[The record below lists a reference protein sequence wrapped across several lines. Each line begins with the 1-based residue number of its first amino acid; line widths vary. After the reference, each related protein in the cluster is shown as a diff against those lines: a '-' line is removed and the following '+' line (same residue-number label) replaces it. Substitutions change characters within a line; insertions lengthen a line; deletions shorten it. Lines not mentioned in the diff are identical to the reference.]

1 MAQAP
6 IKFEDNA
13 FGSKEFDEFQ
23 NIILGSSEDDVPFTY
38 GEIFTSTPKL
48 SERFAQL
55 TWLRD
60 VKRNPDK
67 YSPEISNQVTK
78 YITNYES
85 DDFGVGPAGVS
96 EEFNQFM
103 PVIDR
108 YRIDREA
115 QARVTGPPAPREYR
129 RVPAAT
135 EEGFIETPVSD
146 PRLDNVEDLQELE
159 SFGIY
164 QGDQYYDAPNNFSEF
179 MEKYTGAAP
188 EDYLYGLITGGLVGA
203 DGKATYDSPW
213 RIKQAYYPI
222 ELTRKEAK
230 SLVENEDPD
239 AEFRYINP
247 ADPSRG
253 LAIKSERTNNVYV
266 PFKPEFGEES
276 IADAL
281 FTGISQEMT
290 PILVETLGLKLTKDI
305 KDLGF
310 KGSIKGGAKDLGLA
324 TGAAALGRYSQLLY
338 GKLAGI
344 NPDLDPYRAL
354 EDAGIASLYA
364 AGGVFGANVLL
375 GLTNGITQAI
385 TGEFLPPSII
395 ARLKDAANKIKT
407 RADKPEFSEEEL
419 NAAVKEAGL
428 KVGETL
434 DNFQRTTGEI
444 LQDDYFLQLEKELFG
459 YLNDT
464 SEGRA
469 AFEALYENQ
478 NDSLRTFWRSL
489 SQEDPSLPDNVTFES
504 FKEYIEQSREES
516 LRLAKEAAE
525 RATKDLEKEVSFGE
539 AIAEETLETTAE
551 LAAPIL
557 NKVGRRKDSLY
568 PRDTPEI
575 TMAKSE
581 RYKELKDEYEAALD
595 RYDNVRYPKASVKN
609 VEFIKGPFEQLLT
622 GKKDPGQILRSLE
635 DSEAAQIAR
644 EIAPM
649 TGEGVSTIQQLLG
662 MQYVK
667 DADGKNRIAPKA
679 DWSLKDYAVA
689 REVAHSLSVSHSN
702 ASVRDSMSA
711 LVDGF
716 DLQIK
721 DLLREGAKQ
730 RLREEVPALANTKSI
745 DANLVNE
752 WMLDNEWGDD
762 ITNTFTALR
771 EEGAGIDATWLRDLT
786 KKRPEEIAEYVFSSN
801 PTNVE
806 NLMKELMKQPDS
818 TTKIRAI
825 RQLVLNEIDAKVGK
839 GTVPEQAKNWKAFKD
854 KYEMQLAAIFDENT
868 FIKLA
873 NWENAQAKALRNM
886 DKIAEDISQLEKEYD
901 GNVVNVIG
909 RFIESGAA
917 TKRNGE
923 TADLNDFRD
932 LMKKYP
938 SLQPYARELFKK
950 QLRSKFGDQMLEQGR
965 GMLDGGFLVKAMNT
979 LVSDPVEPGKR
990 GTKDLGLMMSK
1001 LLGPEV
1007 GPRYAKSLRQFNVLL
1022 QQAADRN
1029 IKGPLRGSGGGEG
1042 RLENQLTKT
1051 QTLRTIMRALIAP
1064 LSALGRKLNLGSEKI
1079 GMNSLDNLLSIIVD
1093 PSKIDQLM
1101 RVQDAKLTTASWV
1114 KFMGALAMSRT
1125 VDIGSELNRTERE
1138 KVVDDIIEEYQIQE
1152 DYFTSKHPILKTVIG
1167 E

>member
-1 MAQAP
+1 MAQSP
-6 IKFEDNA
+6 LQPQSTIFE
-13 FGSKEFDEFQ
+13 SKRFDDFQ
-23 NIILGSSEDDVPFTY
+23 NIILQQREEDIPFTY
-38 GEIFTSTPKL
+38 GEVFTSSPKVKN
-48 SERFAQL
+48 RFAELEYLVDIKNNPEEYSQDVRDQANEYVAGYDSSSFGIGPTGVAEEYNQL
-55 TWLRD
+55 
-60 VKRNPDK
+60 
-67 YSPEISNQVTK
+67 Q
-78 YITNYES
+78 
-85 DDFGVGPAGVS
+85 AGLG
-96 EEFNQFM
+96 
-103 PVIDR
+103 R

-115 QARVTGPPAPREYR
+115 QARAAGPPAPREYLTR
-129 RVPAAT
+129 IDPKLGTREIPLD
-135 EEGFIETPVSD
+135 D

-159 SFGIY
+159 SLGIY
-164 QGDQYYDAPNNFSEF
+164 QGDQYYDAPNDFSEF

-188 EDYLYGLITGGLVGA
+188 KDYLSGLITGGLVGA

-222 ELTRKEAK
+222 DLTPREAK
-230 SLVENEDPD
+230 SLVENEDPN
-239 AEFRYINP
+239 AEFRYI
-247 ADPSRG
+247 DPRDPFRG
-253 LAIKSERTNNVYV
+253 LAIRSEKTNNVFV
-266 PFKPEFGEES
+266 PFKPQFGEES

-290 PILVETLGLKLTKDI
+290 PILVEALGLKLTKDI

-364 AGGVFGANVLL
+364 AGGVFGANILL

-395 ARLKDAANKIKT
+395 ARLKDAADRIKT
-407 RADKPEFSEEEL
+407 PKRKPEFSEEEL
-419 NAAVKEAGL
+419 NTAVKEAGL
-428 KVGETL
+428 EVGETL
-434 DNFQRTTGEI
+434 NDFQRTTGEI
-444 LQDDYFLQLEKELFG
+444 LQDDYFLQLEKELYG

-469 AFEALYENQ
+469 AFDALYENQ
-478 NDSLRTFWRSL
+478 SDSLRTFWRSL
-489 SQEDPSLPDNVTFES
+489 SQEDPDLPDNVTFES
-504 FKEYIEQSREES
+504 FKKYIEQSREES

-525 RATKDLEKEVSFGE
+525 RATKDLEEEISFGE

-557 NKVGRRKDSLY
+557 GKVGRREDSLY
-568 PRDTPEI
+568 PRDTPEL

-581 RYKELKDEYEAALD
+581 RYKELKDEYETALD

-609 VEFIKGPFEQLLT
+609 VRFIKEPFRQLLE

-635 DSEAAQIAR
+635 DAEAAQIAR

-662 MQYVK
+662 VQFIK
-667 DADGKNRIAPKA
+667 DADGKDRIAPKA

-711 LVDGF
+711 LVNGF

-730 RLREEVPALANTKSI
+730 RLREEIPALANTKSI
-745 DANLVNE
+745 DANLVNK

-771 EEGAGIDATWLRDLT
+771 EEGAGIDAAWLRDLT

-839 GTVPEQAKNWKAFKD
+839 GTAPEQAKNWKAFKD
-854 KYEMQLAAIFDENT
+854 KYEMQLASIFDEDT

-873 NWENAQAKALRNM
+873 NWEKAQAKAIQDM
-886 DKIAEDISQLEKEYD
+886 DKIAEDMLQLEKEYD

-965 GMLDGGFLVKAMNT
+965 GMLDGGFLVKAMNA
-979 LVSDPVEPGKR
+979 LVSDPVEPGKK

-1029 IKGPLRGSGGGEG
+1029 MKGPLKGSGGGEG

-1101 RVQDAKLTTASWV
+1101 RVQNAKLTTASWI

-1138 KVVDDIIEEYQIQE
+1138 KVVDDMIEEYQIQE

>member
-395 ARLKDAANKIKT
+395 ARLKDAADRIKT

-839 GTVPEQAKNWKAFKD
+839 GTAPEQAKNWKAFKD

>member
-13 FGSKEFDEFQ
+13 FGSKEFNEFQ
-23 NIILGSSEDDVPFTY
+23 NTILSSSEDDVPFTY
-38 GEIFTSTPKL
+38 GELFTSTPKL

-67 YSPEISNQVTK
+67 YSPEINEQATK

-115 QARVTGPPAPREYR
+115 QARAAGPPAPREYLTR
-129 RVPAAT
+129 IDPKLGTREIPLD
-135 EEGFIETPVSD
+135 D

-164 QGDQYYDAPNNFSEF
+164 QGDQYYDAPNDFSDV
-179 MEKYTGAAP
+179 MEKYAGAPP
-188 EDYLYGLITGGLVGA
+188 EEYLKGLVTGGIVGESGMA
-203 DGKATYDSPW
+203 SYDSPW

-230 SLVENEDPD
+230 SLVKNEDPD

-247 ADPSRG
+247 GDPSRG
-253 LAIKSERTNNVYV
+253 LAIKSEKTNNVYV
-266 PFKPEFGEES
+266 PFKPEFGGTS

-324 TGAAALGRYSQLLY
+324 TGAAALGRYAQLLY

-344 NPDLDPYRAL
+344 NPELDQYRAL

-395 ARLKDAANKIKT
+395 ARLKDAADRIKT
-407 RADKPEFSEEEL
+407 PKRKPEFSEEEL
-419 NAAVKEAGL
+419 NTAVKEAGVE
-428 KVGETL
+428 VGETL
-434 DNFQRTTGEI
+434 GDFQRTTGEI

-478 NDSLRTFWRSL
+478 DDSLRAFWRSL
-489 SQEDPSLPDNVTFES
+489 SQSEPDLPDNVTFES
-504 FKEYIEQSREES
+504 FKEYVEQSQEES
-516 LRLAKEAAE
+516 LRLAKEASE
-525 RATKDLEKEVSFGE
+525 RATKDLEEEVSFGG

-557 NKVGRRKDSLY
+557 GKVGRREDSLY

-581 RYKELKDEYEAALD
+581 RYKELTDEYEGVLD
-595 RYDNVRYPKASVKN
+595 KYGDVRYPKASVNN
-609 VEFIKGPFEQLLT
+609 VRFIREPFRQLLE
-622 GKKDPGQILRSLE
+622 GKKDSGQILRSLE
-635 DSEAAQIAR
+635 DAEAAQIAR

-649 TGEGVSTIQQLLG
+649 TGEGVSTIVQLLG
-662 MQYVK
+662 LKYVK
-667 DADGKNRIAPKA
+667 DADGKDRIAPKA

-702 ASVRDSMSA
+702 ASVRESMSA

-716 DLQIK
+716 DFQIK

-730 RLREEVPALANTKSI
+730 RIRDETPALSKISGISNSKI
-745 DANLVNE
+745 DE
-752 WMLDNEWGDD
+752 WMLENNWGDD
-762 ITNTFTALR
+762 ITDAFTALR
-771 EEGAGIDATWLRDLT
+771 EEGASIDTAWLRELT

-825 RQLVLNEIDAKVGK
+825 RQLVLSEIDAKVGK
-839 GTVPEQAKNWKAFKD
+839 GTAPEQAKNWKAFKD
-854 KYEMQLAAIFDENT
+854 KHEMQLASIFDEDT

-873 NWENAQAKALRNM
+873 NWEKAQTKAIQDM
-886 DKIAEDISQLEKEYD
+886 DKIAEDMLQLEKEYD

-923 TADLNDFRD
+923 TANLNDFRD

-950 QLRSKFGDQMLEQGR
+950 QLRSKFENQMLEQGR
-965 GMLDGGFLVKAMNT
+965 GMLDSGFLVKGMNA
-979 LVSDPVEPGKR
+979 LVSDPVEAGKG

-1022 QQAADRN
+1022 QQAADRG
-1029 IKGPLRGSGGGEG
+1029 IQGPLRGSGGGEG

-1064 LSALGRKLNLGSEKI
+1064 LSALGRKLNLGAERI

-1093 PSKIDQLM
+1093 PSKIEALM
-1101 RVQDAKLTTASWV
+1101 NAQNAKLTTASWL

-1138 KVVDDIIEEYQIQE
+1138 KVVDDMIEEYQIQE

>member
-1 MAQAP
+1 MAQSP
-6 IKFEDNA
+6 LQPQSKIFE
-13 FGSKEFDEFQ
+13 SKRFDDFQ
-23 NIILGSSEDDVPFTY
+23 NIILQQREEDIPFTY
-38 GEIFTSTPKL
+38 GEVFTASPKVKN
-48 SERFAQL
+48 RFAEL
-55 TWLRD
+55 EYLLD
-60 VKRNPDK
+60 IKANPEE
-67 YSPEISNQVTK
+67 YSQDIKDQANEYVSG
-78 YITNYES
+78 YDS
-85 DDFGVGPAGVS
+85 SSFGIGPAGVS
-96 EEFNQFM
+96 EEYNQLQAGLG
-103 PVIDR
+103 R

-115 QARVTGPPAPREYR
+115 QARAAGPPAPREYLTR
-129 RVPAAT
+129 IDPKLGTREIPLD
-135 EEGFIETPVSD
+135 D

-159 SFGIY
+159 SLGIY
-164 QGDQYYDAPNNFSEF
+164 QGDQYYDTPNDFSEF

-188 EDYLYGLITGGLVGA
+188 KDYLSGLITGGLVGA

-222 ELTRKEAK
+222 ELTPKEAK
-230 SLVENEDPD
+230 SLVENEDPN
-239 AEFRYINP
+239 AEFRYIDP
-247 ADPSRG
+247 RDPSRG
-253 LAIKSERTNNVYV
+253 LAIRSEKTNNVFV
-266 PFKPEFGEES
+266 PFKPQFGEES

-290 PILVETLGLKLTKDI
+290 PILVEALGLKLTKDI

-364 AGGVFGANVLL
+364 AGGVFGANALL

-395 ARLKDAANKIKT
+395 ARLKDAADRIKT
-407 RADKPEFSEEEL
+407 PKRTPEFSEEEL
-419 NAAVKEAGL
+419 NAAVKEAGQE
-428 KVGETL
+428 VGETL
-434 DNFQRTTGEI
+434 NDFQRTTGEI
-444 LQDDYFLQLEKELFG
+444 LQDDYFLQLEKELYG

-469 AFEALYENQ
+469 AFDALYENQ
-478 NDSLRTFWRSL
+478 SDSLRTFWRSL
-489 SQEDPSLPDNVTFES
+489 SQEDPDLPDNVTFES
-504 FKEYIEQSREES
+504 FKKYIEQSREES

-557 NKVGRRKDSLY
+557 GKVGRREDSLY
-568 PRDTPEI
+568 PRDTPEL

-581 RYKELKDEYEAALD
+581 RYKELKDEYETALD

-635 DSEAAQIAR
+635 DAEAAQIAR

-667 DADGKNRIAPKA
+667 DADGKDRIAPKA

-745 DANLVNE
+745 DANLVNK

-771 EEGAGIDATWLRDLT
+771 EEGAGIDAAWLRDLT

-839 GTVPEQAKNWKAFKD
+839 GTAAEQAKNWKAFKD
-854 KYEMQLAAIFDENT
+854 KYEMQLASIFDEDT

-873 NWENAQAKALRNM
+873 NWEKAQAKAVQDM
-886 DKIAEDISQLEKEYD
+886 DKIAEDMLQLEKEYD

-965 GMLDGGFLVKAMNT
+965 GMLDGGFLVKAMNA
-979 LVSDPVEPGKR
+979 LVSDPVEPGKK

-1029 IKGPLRGSGGGEG
+1029 MKGPLRGSGGGEG

-1101 RVQDAKLTTASWV
+1101 RVQDAKLTTASWI

-1138 KVVDDIIEEYQIQE
+1138 KVVDDMIEEYQIQE